1 MVLKTINDL
10 IKEYLSKYPKDEYQI
25 NQGASLLLIQ
35 KDSIIFTLTKEKKW
49 KSEEDI
55 TEIKFSGIGGAL
67 ETGES
72 IFECLKRET
81 MEEIGINIKN
91 IDFPDL
97 KQTFIIDNDN
107 PIVKNELSIDSEE
120 KIPFYVVRLKL
131 PLREDTIET
140 DKKFSCLQLVVYIAK
155 INSNTD
161 VKVSENEIPGLLF
174 VKKEALY
181 DVLDGKVTM
190 EKNKNN
196 DYVKIKWNENF
207 PQYKIPSTIKLLPQ
221 FTPLGLKKINL
232 SFNQINQIL
241 EG

>member
-1 MVLKTINDL
+1 MKTINDL
-10 IKEYLSKYPKDEYQI
+10 IKEYLSEYPKDEYQI

-35 KDSIIFTLTKEKKW
+35 EDNIIFTLTKQKKW
-49 KSEEDI
+49 KDKEDI

-81 MEEIGINIKN
+81 MEEIGIDIKN
-91 IDFPDL
+91 INFPDL
-97 KQTFIIDNDN
+97 TQTFIIDNDE
-107 PIVKNELSIDSEE
+107 PIVKNELSIGSKE

-131 PLREDTIET
+131 PLREDTTET

-155 INSNTD
+155 IDSNTD
-161 VKVSENEIPGLLF
+161 VKVLENEIPGLLF

-181 DVLDGKVTM
+181 DVLNGKITM

-196 DYVKIKWNENF
+196 DYVKIKWNDNF
-207 PQYKIPSTIKLLPQ
+207 PHNKIPSTIKLLPQ